1 VDNEEIVLHYPL
13 STIRYPLSNMLFSF
27 ILIFAA
33 STSAQGAS
41 GWDSFLHFWNTYF
54 NYPGFELWRFFNLA
68 VFIAIMIY
76 LLRKPLSSAFKTKRE
91 TIRAE
96 LIKAEQ
102 ERQAALAQLTATEA
116 KLARLDTEAETI
128 RQRAAQGADAEK
140 KRITEQTEFEI
151 SKLHEQANSE
161 IERTG
166 KQIKT
171 ELRRF
176 SAEESI
182 RLAEEKIRRE
192 INPEKD
198 AQLVKANIQSIGG
211 LN

>member
-1 VDNEEIVLHYPL
+1 
-13 STIRYPLSNMLFSF
+13 MLFSF
-27 ILIFAA
+27 ILIFAETA
-33 STSAQGAS
+33 GARGTS
-41 GWDSFLHFWNTYF
+41 GWDNFLHFWNAYF
-54 NYPGFELWRFFNLA
+54 NYPGFELWRFLNLA
-68 VFIAIMIY
+68 IFIAIMIY
-76 LLRKPLSSAFKTKRE
+76 LLKKPLGEAFKAKRE

-96 LIKAEQ
+96 LIKAEA

-116 KLARLDTEAETI
+116 KLIRLDTEAEMI
-128 RQRAAQGADAEK
+128 RQRAAQEANAEK
-140 KRITEQTEFEI
+140 ARINEQTEFEI
-151 SKLHEQANSE
+151 GKLREQANNE
-161 IERTG
+161 IERAG
-166 KQIKT
+166 KQIKI

>member
-1 VDNEEIVLHYPL
+1 M
-13 STIRYPLSNMLFSF
+13 SFSF
-27 ILIFAA
+27 ILLFAETA
-33 STSAQGAS
+33 VAHGSS
-41 GWDSFLHFWNTYF
+41 GWDNFVHFWNTYF

-68 VFIAIMIY
+68 LFVVIMIY
-76 LLRKPLSSAFKTKRE
+76 LLKKPLSNSFKTKRE
-91 TIRAE
+91 AIRAE

-102 ERQAALAQLTATEA
+102 ARQAALAQLTATEA
-116 KLARLDTEAETI
+116 KLARLDAEAETV
-128 RQRAAQGADAEK
+128 RQRAAQEAEAEK
-140 KRITEQTEFEI
+140 MRIAEQTEFEI
-151 SKLHEQANSE
+151 NKLREQANSE
-161 IERTG
+161 IERAG

-182 RLAEEKIRRE
+182 RLAEEKIKRE

-198 AQLVKANIQSIGG
+198 ARLVKANIQSIGG